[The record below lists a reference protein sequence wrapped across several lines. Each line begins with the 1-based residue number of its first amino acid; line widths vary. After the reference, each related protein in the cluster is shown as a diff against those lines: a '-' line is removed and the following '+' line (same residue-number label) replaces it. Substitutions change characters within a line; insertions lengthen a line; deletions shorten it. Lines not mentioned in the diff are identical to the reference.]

1 MDRDEYLRRRE
12 DITKRQLSN
21 SDNFDKAVLALSTS
35 AVGLSA
41 LFGGSIPKTAGA
53 FAAGV
58 LVGALWLFS
67 VSIVSTAVSIGASQR
82 GHATLLAELDK
93 EYSNSPNQCV
103 CVSNMWSNVTAWFN
117 RIALI
122 AFVLA
127 IFCTAAGATA
137 IIL

>member
-41 LFGGSIPKTAGA
+41 FFGGSIPKTAGP

-58 LVGALWLFS
+58 LVTALWLFS
-67 VSIVSTAVSIGASQR
+67 ISIVSTAVSIGTSQR
-82 GHATLLAELDK
+82 GHAMLLVELDR
-93 EYSNSPNQCV
+93 EYCNSPNQCV
-103 CVSNMWSNVTAWFN
+103 CVSSLWSSFTAWFN

-127 IFCTAAGATA
+127 IICTATGATA